1 MVLISD
7 QEVRMDENLRYRKDK
22 ATVIAIVKYILYLSI
37 TAVVLYF
44 ASKVLVIIF
53 PFLIGFVLAKA
64 SRHISNSIIHF
75 QAFLSCRFAGRRKK
89 DPSACAA
96 DLESKA
102 DEEIPVRVPKKR
114 SKLFTILFPQKK
126 KKPLS
131 KRSRIAVVIYVI
143 LLVISLAALI
153 TAATALVI
161 QAKKIIN
168 NFPSWITQSDYV
180 GLVVNWISQFSTA
193 NGGFLSTEQLVS
205 ITEYIN
211 NIKVSVTNMLP
222 GMVTSILT
230 GVITMVGDIP
240 MLLFSV
246 IVIIMSGFYFLT
258 DSKMVFEFLSRNIKS
273 RTFRHK
279 AIHLVDDLSTTLFR
293 VLGGYLAL
301 LIITFFEALIIF
313 WIAGINYAVI
323 LALVTAV
330 LDFMPVLGV
339 SATMVPM
346 MIYLAIQGDYKGIV
360 ILLIGMAVI
369 TVVRRFIEPPI
380 LGNAMH
386 MHPLATLFAMIFGV
400 AIWGAIGFL
409 MGPVV
414 FLIVIEA
421 VKGFSL
427 DRKIRETVGNILN
440 KFSQ

>member
-1 MVLISD
+1 MSD

-22 ATVIAIVKYILYLSI
+22 ATVIAIVKYILYLLI
-37 TAVVLYF
+37 AAVVLYF

-64 SRHISNSIIHF
+64 SRHISNGIIHF
-75 QAFLSCRFAGRRKK
+75 QAFLSCRFTGRHKK
-89 DPSACAA
+89 DLSACAV

-102 DEEIPVRVPKKR
+102 GEVIPVRKPRKR
-114 SKLFTILFPQKK
+114 SKLLTILFPQKK
-126 KKPLS
+126 KKQLS

-143 LLVISLAALI
+143 LLAISLAALI
-153 TAATALVI
+153 TATTALVI
-161 QAKKIIN
+161 QAKKVMH

-193 NGGFLSTEQLVS
+193 NGGFLSPEQLVS

-211 NIKVSVTNMLP
+211 NIKVSITNMLP
-222 GMVTSILT
+222 GMVTNTLT
-230 GVITMVGDIP
+230 GVISLVGDIP
-240 MLLFSV
+240 MLLFYI

-279 AIHLVDDLSTTLFR
+279 AIHLVDGLSTTLFR
-293 VLGGYLAL
+293 VLGGYIAL
-301 LIITFFEALIIF
+301 LFITFFEALIIF

-360 ILLIGMAVI
+360 ILLIGMGVI

-400 AIWGAIGFL
+400 AVWGVIGFL

-427 DRKIRETVGNILN
+427 DRKIRETVGNMLN